1 MRISRVYSRIV
12 AAGSAAFASLFA
24 TAFVPTVV
32 ITAFAVW
39 RRDPVEIEQFALA
52 VAEPL
57 ALVGAVAATYLVSRW
72 AIRLSK
78 DGRAL
83 VPWVAG
89 SAAAALVVAAG
100 WTRDFDWW
108 TVLATCLVPAAA
120 ILAGRRSPAPD
131 PLPPR
136 EAALLPADEFAR
148 SEARHAAHA
157 AEPADRWGAP

>member
-1 MRISRVYSRIV
+1 MPVSRFYSRIV
-12 AAGSAAFASLFA
+12 AAVSAAFASFFGSV
-24 TAFVPTVV
+24 FVPTAV

-39 RRDPVEIEQFALA
+39 RRDPAEIAQFALA

-57 ALVGAVAATYLVSRW
+57 ALVGAVGATYLVSRW

-89 SAAAALVVAAG
+89 SAAAALVAAAG
-100 WTRDFDWW
+100 WTGDFDWW
-108 TVLATCLVPAAA
+108 TVLAACLVPAAA

-136 EAALLPADEFAR
+136 EAALLPADQLGHW
-148 SEARHAAHA
+148 EAREAAPHAEA
-157 AEPADRWGAP
+157 ANREGMP